1 MIKRVL
7 SILFFFI
14 PILLLSE
21 TSAYAKSTVDK
32 PWFHTYV
39 ADYENIL
46 SSDTSKKL
54 ESDLDKLKDNTNVAV
69 YVITIDKLEDM
80 SIDKYCKELISN
92 WKIEGKYVILLTST
106 KEKQYILFSSKDL
119 QSYISMSTIKDF
131 PTYFN
136 EKKYSDGVLYASN
149 NITSAITSHSA
160 KIKPSDNYKYI
171 WLVVLATIIV
181 YYVKKSRLKL
191 KTSSQE
197 TLS

>member
-1 MIKRVL
+1 MIRRVL

-21 TSAYAKSTVDK
+21 TSVYAKSIVDK

-54 ESDLDKLKDNTNVAV
+54 ESDLGKLKDDTNITV

-136 EKKYSDGVLYASN
+136 EKKYSEGVLYASN
-149 NITSAITSHSA
+149 NITSAITSHSD

-191 KTSSQE
+191 KASSQE

>member
-1 MIKRVL
+1 M
-7 SILFFFI
+7 
-14 PILLLSE
+14 
-21 TSAYAKSTVDK
+21 
-32 PWFHTYV
+32 
-39 ADYENIL
+39 
-46 SSDTSKKL
+46 
-54 ESDLDKLKDNTNVAV
+54 
-69 YVITIDKLEDM
+69 ITIDKLEDM

-106 KEKQYILFSSKDL
+106 KEKQYMLFSSKDL

-136 EKKYSDGVLYASN
+136 EKKYNDGVLYASN
-149 NITSAITSHSA
+149 SIISTITSHPD

-197 TLS
+197 TL